1 MNVLEV
7 KNLKKSFKKT
17 EVLKGVTFN
26 VAKGEILGFIGP
38 NGSGKSTTMKCIATL
53 LYVDEGL
60 VKICGYDNIKERSLA
75 LNEMSVQIESPGL
88 YYALSGLDNLKLFA
102 RLKNVDKARVNEVID
117 FIGIGQDL
125 KRKVKDY
132 SMGMKQRLALGI
144 TILNKPKFIMLDE
157 PTNGLDPAG
166 VINLRKTIF
175 KLRDQGTTF
184 LISSHQLNEIEKIC
198 DRIIAIN
205 DGKVSDISH
214 HLQALQTYRLIVE
227 DSKKAELIL
236 KDKDYINEFSKEKD
250 SFKVSFNDDLGL
262 NKLLDELR
270 QASIHI
276 IEISKEVAD
285 IEEIYL
291 DIYGEDYEKSA

>member
-53 LYVDEGL
+53 LYADEGL

-102 RLKNVDKARVNEVID
+102 KLKNVDKVRVNEVID

-250 SFKVSFNDDLGL
+250 SFKVSFNDACL
-262 NKLLDELR
+262 K
-270 QASIHI
+270 
-276 IEISKEVAD
+276 
-285 IEEIYL
+285 
-291 DIYGEDYEKSA
+291 

>member
-53 LYVDEGL
+53 LYADEGL

-102 RLKNVDKARVNEVID
+102 KLKNVDKERVNEVID

-250 SFKVSFNDDLGL
+250 SFKISFNDGLGL
-262 NKLLDELR
+262 NKLLDDLR

-276 IEISKEVAD
+276 FEISKEVVD

>member
-53 LYVDEGL
+53 LYADEGL

-102 RLKNVDKARVNEVID
+102 KLKNVDKVRVNEVID

-250 SFKVSFNDDLGL
+250 SFKISFNDGLGL
-262 NKLLDELR
+262 NKLLDDLR

-276 IEISKEVAD
+276 FEISKEVVD

>member
-53 LYVDEGL
+53 LYADEGL